1 MGSTNDKETQRKSL
15 SARESRALSRLA
27 SENRIGAGSRLFG
40 RNQCC
45 GFVQELLLKSYSQ
58 AGEYVVTE
66 DRGSRRSKQRNL
78 S

>member
-1 MGSTNDKETQRKSL
+1 MGSTNDEEIQRKSL

-40 RNQCC
+40 RKQCC
-45 GFVQELLLKSYSQ
+45 RFVQELLVKSYSQ
-58 AGEYVVTE
+58 AGGCVVTE
-66 DRGSRRSKQRNL
+66 DRGSGRSKQRNL